1 MPILDNRTGRA
12 KFANSQTSFYATIKR
27 SYNGRIIINNNS
39 QTMKPAVVYLRV
51 STSEQG
57 KSGLGLEAQ
66 QRAIEQFAVVEG
78 FEIVDTVSEVASGK
92 LGIED
97 RAGLKQALAK
107 AKKLRCPVIVSK
119 LDRLSRDVAFISGLM
134 SRGVPFVVAELG
146 VDTDP
151 FILHLYAALS
161 EKERRLIGSRT
172 KAALASLKAKGV
184 ILGNR
189 TNLVEAQI
197 KGQATNAAKAAA
209 FHAKLSLSIGQM
221 QRNGMSMTEIAAELN
236 DRGARTALGR
246 TWHQS
251 TVSRLLKS
259 ARETKTME
267 PEA

>member
-1 MPILDNRTGRA
+1 
-12 KFANSQTSFYATIKR
+12 
-27 SYNGRIIINNNS
+27 
-39 QTMKPAVVYLRV
+39 MKPAVVYLRV

-57 KSGLGLEAQ
+57 KSGLGLDAQ

-107 AKKLRCPVIVSK
+107 AKKLRCPVVVAK
-119 LDRLSRDVAFISGLM
+119 LDRLSRDVAFISSLM

-172 KAALASLKAKGV
+172 KAALASLKARGV

-221 QRNGMSMTEIAAELN
+221 QRTGMSMTEIAAELN
-236 DRGARTALGR
+236 DRGTRTALGR

-259 ARETKTME
+259 AREAKTME
-267 PEA
+267 PVA